1 MNLSTP
7 LYALT
12 VSEFSELIQEQLK
25 SLQPPIKNLITNL
38 ETDNV
43 DINWVSENLKI
54 PTATIYTK
62 VSKMEMPCKK
72 RGKPLIFSKNEIIDW
87 NNSGRP
93 TVVQE
98 IDFAP
103 VRRNKTSNKKHL

>member
-54 PTATIYTK
+54 PKSTIHTK
-62 VSKMEMPCKK
+62 VCRMEMPCKK
-72 RGKPLIFSKNEIIDW
+72 RGKPLIFSKNEIIEW
-87 NNSGRP
+87 NNSGRAK
-93 TVVQE
+93 VIQE

-103 VRRNKTSNKKHL
+103 VRSPKKIK

>member
-25 SLQPPIKNLITNL
+25 SLQPPIKKLNTIL

-54 PTATIYTK
+54 PKSTIHTK
-62 VSKMEMPCKK
+62 VCRMEIPCKK
-72 RGKPLIFSKNEIIDW
+72 RGKPLIFSKKETTEWNE
-87 NNSGRP
+87 SGRP
-93 TVVQE
+93 KVIRE

-103 VRRNKTSNKKHL
+103 VRRNKTSNKKNI

>member
-1 MNLSTP
+1 MNVSTP
-7 LYALT
+7 IFTLT

-25 SLQPPIKNLITNL
+25 SLQLPVKNQNSIL

-54 PTATIYTK
+54 PKSTIHTK
-62 VSKMEMPCKK
+62 VCKKEMPCKK
-72 RGKPLIFSKNEIIDW
+72 RGKPLIFSKNEILEW
-87 NNSGRP
+87 NNSGRAKEI
-93 TVVQE
+93 QE

-103 VRRNKTSNKKHL
+103 VKRTKNIK

>member
-7 LYALT
+7 IFALT

-25 SLQPPIKNLITNL
+25 SLHPPLKNQSTNL

-54 PTATIYTK
+54 PKSTIHTK
-62 VSKMEMPCKK
+62 VCRMELPCKK
-72 RGKPLIFSKNEIIDW
+72 RGKPLVFSKNEIIEW
-87 NNSGRP
+87 NEKGRP
-93 TVVQE
+93 KVFQE

-103 VRRNKTSNKKHL
+103 AKNTKKIKKINL

>member
-12 VSEFSELIQEQLK
+12 TSEFIELIQEQLK
-25 SLQPPIKNLITNL
+25 SLQPPIKNHSAIL

-54 PTATIYTK
+54 PISTIHTK
-62 VSKMEMPCKK
+62 VSRMEMPCKK
-72 RGKPLIFSKNEIIDW
+72 RGKPLIFSKKETIEW
-87 NNSGRP
+87 NDSGRP
-93 TVVQE
+93 KVIQE

-103 VRRNKTSNKKHL
+103 VKRKKISNKIHI

>member
-7 LYALT
+7 IFTLT

-25 SLQPPIKNLITNL
+25 SLQPPIKNQSTNL

-54 PTATIYTK
+54 PKSTIHTK
-62 VSKMEMPCKK
+62 VCRMEMPCKK

-98 IDFAP
+98 IDFAL

>member
-1 MNLSTP
+1 MNVSTP
-7 LYALT
+7 IFTLT

-25 SLQPPIKNLITNL
+25 SLQLPVKNQNSIL

-54 PTATIYTK
+54 PKSTIHTK
-62 VSKMEMPCKK
+62 VCKMEMPCKK
-72 RGKPLIFSKNEIIDW
+72 RGKPLIFSKNEIIEW
-87 NNSGRP
+87 NNRGRAKEI
-93 TVVQE
+93 QE

-103 VRRNKTSNKKHL
+103 VKRTKNIK

>member
-7 LYALT
+7 IFTLT
-12 VSEFSELIQEQLK
+12 VGEFSELIQEQLK
-25 SLQPPIKNLITNL
+25 SLHTPIKKQNTIL

-54 PTATIYTK
+54 PISTIHTK
-62 VSKMEMPCKK
+62 VSRMEMPCKK
-72 RGKPLIFSKNEIIDW
+72 RGKPLIFSKNEIIEW
-87 NNSGRP
+87 NNSGRAK
-93 TVVQE
+93 VIQE

-103 VRRNKTSNKKHL
+103 VKSTKKSNKIHL

>member
-25 SLQPPIKNLITNL
+25 SLQPPVNNQNTIF

-54 PTATIYTK
+54 PKTTIYTK

-72 RGKPLIFSKNEIIDW
+72 RRRPLIFSKNEIIDW
-87 NNSGRP
+87 NNCGRP
-93 TVVQE
+93 KVLQE

-103 VRRNKTSNKKHL
+103 VRRTKKIK